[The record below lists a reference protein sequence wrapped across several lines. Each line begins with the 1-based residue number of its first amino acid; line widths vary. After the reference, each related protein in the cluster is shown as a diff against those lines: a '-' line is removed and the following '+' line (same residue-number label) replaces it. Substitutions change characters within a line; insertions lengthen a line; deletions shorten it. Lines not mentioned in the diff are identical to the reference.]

1 MPQPTTGGPDD
12 DSAVRDRRN
21 RSVSTLGGVPFTVSH
36 PAAVLPLRRLGLPMT
51 VLVVAS
57 MVPDVPVFLGR
68 PRVYEVTH
76 SLVGIVTI
84 DLVMAV
90 TVVAWWSFVMRDALV
105 DLAPTPVR
113 SRFAAHV
120 RPSRRDWLLSPL
132 AAVIGALTHVAWD
145 SFTHAGEWGVV
156 RIDWLQAQHGGLVG
170 FKWAQY
176 ASGAIGLAVVGIAA
190 LNHLRALHPIGGARD
205 RRVLP
210 PATLPVT
217 IGLVALAG
225 IVSAARHVS
234 SGLHSVAF
242 NGAVDSLI
250 VLAVALTALTL
261 AWNAVAALAVAPGMT
276 VIALTGA
283 TGAVG
288 GTAAHLLADA
298 GRPVRL
304 LVRDTARAPSLQGAD
319 VRQATYGQDGCVQA
333 LEGVDT
339 VFMVSGHEA
348 ADRLDQHRTFV
359 DAAVTAGVRQ
369 IVYLSFVGAS
379 ATSGFTLGRDHGATE
394 DHIRASGL
402 EWTFVRD
409 NFYAEILPQFADEAG
424 VIRGPAGSGRVAAVS
439 QRDVGAVVAHV
450 LTDPREHA
458 GRSYDL
464 TGPDAL
470 TFDEV
475 ATILTRITGRPYSFV
490 DETVDEARASRAHFG
505 APGWQVDAWISTY
518 TAIRDGELEH
528 VSGDIARL
536 LDRPATSFDEAI
548 AEQA

>member
-1 MPQPTTGGPDD
+1 
-12 DSAVRDRRN
+12 
-21 RSVSTLGGVPFTVSH
+21 VPFTVSH

-132 AAVIGALTHVAWD
+132 AAVIGAVTHVVWD

-176 ASGAIGLAVVGIAA
+176 ASGAIGLAVVGVAT
-190 LNHLRALHPIGGARD
+190 LNHLRTLHPIGGPRD

-210 PATLPVT
+210 AATLPVT

-250 VLAVALTALTL
+250 VLAVALIALTL

-536 LDRPATSFDEAI
+536 LGRPATSFDEAI